1 MSTLIVI
8 PARLASTRLPEKLLL
23 RAGGKSILQHTYEAA
38 SRARLAD
45 GVLVAVDDPRLA
57 AEVTRFGG
65 EALLTRATH
74 RSGTDRV
81 AQVAAER
88 PDAQLLV
95 NVQGDEPEVDPATI
109 DLVIDQMK
117 QSEASIGTAAC
128 PIRTTAALND
138 PACVKVVIDDS
149 GHALLFSRSPIPHFR
164 DGVTD
169 EKLNVDPPIAR
180 QHIGLYAYRRE
191 FLAWFAAADPGGL
204 ELAESLEQLRAMAA
218 GHRIAVADVQH
229 AAAGIDTLEDY
240 RAFQSRLEG
249 QSRVQ

>member
-1 MSTLIVI
+1 MRTLIVI

-23 RAGGKSILQHTYEAA
+23 RAAGKSILQHTYEAA
-38 SRARLAD
+38 SRSKLAD
-45 GVLVAVDDPRLA
+45 DVLVAVDDPRLA

-65 EALLTRATH
+65 DALLTRPDH

-88 PDAQLLV
+88 PEAELLV

-109 DLVIDQMK
+109 DRVIETAQRSD
-117 QSEASIGTAAC
+117 AAIATAAC
-128 PIRTTAALND
+128 PIRDLQTYRD
-138 PACVKVVIDDS
+138 PACVKVVVDAT
-149 GHALLFSRSPIPHFR
+149 GHAMLFSRAPVPHFR

-169 EKLNVDPPIAR
+169 ELLASDPPPVR
-180 QHIGLYAYRRE
+180 GHIGLYAYRRE
-191 FLAWFAAADPGGL
+191 FLAWFATAPPAAL
-204 ELAESLEQLRAMAA
+204 EVAESLEQLRAMAA

-240 RAFQSRLEG
+240 RAFQ
-249 QSRVQ
+249 QRVES